1 MAQQARN
8 GWIAFAGLSGFVA
21 VAMGAVGAHL
31 AADAYL
37 AGLVEKASYYQLI
50 HAAVILVLAKAG
62 PRFRF
67 ARWLFVIGTLLFC
80 GALYLK
86 GMTGWNYASK
96 PAPTGGVS
104 FMLGWLALLWAG
116 LRTRS

>member
-1 MAQQARN
+1 MAQERN
-8 GWIAFAGLSGFVA
+8 GWIVFAGLSGFMA

-31 AADAYL
+31 ASDAYL
-37 AGLVEKASYYQLI
+37 AGLVEKASTYQLV
-50 HAAVILVLAKAG
+50 HAGLLLILAKAG

-67 ARWLFVIGTLLFC
+67 TRWLFVIGMLLFC

-104 FMLGWLALLWAG
+104 FMLGWLALAWAG
-116 LRTRS
+116 LRKKT